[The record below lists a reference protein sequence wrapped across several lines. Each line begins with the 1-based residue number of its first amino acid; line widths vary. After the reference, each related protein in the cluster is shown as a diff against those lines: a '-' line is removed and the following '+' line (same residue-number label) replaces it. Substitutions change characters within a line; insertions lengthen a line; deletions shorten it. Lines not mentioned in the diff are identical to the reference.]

1 MDQVVQQISIQF
13 PTIPEILALANSTFA
28 LLLTLGIFFRIFSQ
42 QEIFSDFFQIFIQ
55 NLYQDTY
62 LQILKERNLIQQD
75 QSTNA
80 QENTNQAEQNLQ
92 EKEISD
98 KIQLPEFTSKFRDY
112 LEQSSQVQESPLKLY
127 NQMDEV
133 LESQKDSTSCGF
145 NLTSIEQTNENI
157 NTLQDKSTI
166 FNKNKI
172 ISSSENQKQQKSSQ
186 SNNRLFQSKT
196 LTQIEIQSYSRHKSF
211 QKSKKSSFV
220 TQISILSVKNIA
232 ATTKDVNFFEK
243 KQINK
248 QLNILDFYK
257 DLIFIKKSIMILLS
271 KEQLAA
277 IQLVGYSSLYMT
289 DQPSKSNNK
298 NLSDQKYQNYLEEQ
312 QNILNSCDLK
322 CKYINK
328 FLKNSSC
335 ANNNNDDDDNK
346 LLEYKSKSKS
356 QVQQINDD
364 GQFAGQDFLEKD
376 TSDNIYM
383 PQFASKFR
391 YYLEQSPQYQQNNF
405 EFKIEQDQI
414 IETKE
419 LNNESQIQNKS
430 IETQLYKKAQQKNQY
445 TLNNTQI
452 SRSNDSKLNENI
464 NVSQSNQIILK
475 SNSIKQNQIRQDK
488 NLESISQKLR
498 AIKDLNIFQKVK
510 GAIFEKRWFCKKKKK
525 ESLDEKKQGF
535 ETFKVL
541 IEQQINKQINIFD
554 FYKDL
559 LFIKKSVMILL
570 SKEQLAAMQLVG
582 NLIQSEQPT
591 NAQENA
597 NQAEQNLQEKDAS
610 DNISLPQFS
619 SKFRDYLEQSSQAQ
633 EKHQKFYNQKD
644 EVIESQ
650 TNSTNCGF
658 YLNSI
663 EQSNQKANIFSNKPT
678 FKLQN
683 NNKINSPE
691 NKKLQKLNL
700 SKSSLLL
707 SKNINQSAQVEADNI
722 NLKSQQFCQTI
733 KLRSFEYFESRFR
746 AIQDTNL
753 FNKAKRAI
761 FQNRSVLFWQ
771 KLQDLWKKMKD
782 DKKQTV
788 QINLPLNLIKQQINN
803 KEQLAAMQL
812 VGYSSLFITD
822 QFRQKDNN
830 NLDNHKQKNY
840 LEEQQTILNSFDKKC
855 KYFKK
860 FLKNVSSA
868 NYDKNDINSRILSS
882 VSYKNN

>member
-13 PTIPEILALANSTFA
+13 PTIPEILALVNSTFA
-28 LLLTLGIFFRIFSQ
+28 LLLTLGFFFRIFSQ
-42 QEIFSDFFQIFIQ
+42 QEILSDFLQIFLQ

-62 LQILKERNLIQQD
+62 QEILKQR
-75 QSTNA
+75 
-80 QENTNQAEQNLQ
+80 
-92 EKEISD
+92 
-98 KIQLPEFTSKFRDY
+98 
-112 LEQSSQVQESPLKLY
+112 
-127 NQMDEV
+127 
-133 LESQKDSTSCGF
+133 
-145 NLTSIEQTNENI
+145 
-157 NTLQDKSTI
+157 
-166 FNKNKI
+166 
-172 ISSSENQKQQKSSQ
+172 
-186 SNNRLFQSKT
+186 
-196 LTQIEIQSYSRHKSF
+196 
-211 QKSKKSSFV
+211 
-220 TQISILSVKNIA
+220 
-232 ATTKDVNFFEK
+232 
-243 KQINK
+243 
-248 QLNILDFYK
+248 
-257 DLIFIKKSIMILLS
+257 
-271 KEQLAA
+271 
-277 IQLVGYSSLYMT
+277 
-289 DQPSKSNNK
+289 
-298 NLSDQKYQNYLEEQ
+298 
-312 QNILNSCDLK
+312 
-322 CKYINK
+322 
-328 FLKNSSC
+328 
-335 ANNNNDDDDNK
+335 
-346 LLEYKSKSKS
+346 
-356 QVQQINDD
+356 
-364 GQFAGQDFLEKD
+364 
-376 TSDNIYM
+376 
-383 PQFASKFR
+383 
-391 YYLEQSPQYQQNNF
+391 
-405 EFKIEQDQI
+405 
-414 IETKE
+414 
-419 LNNESQIQNKS
+419 
-430 IETQLYKKAQQKNQY
+430 
-445 TLNNTQI
+445 
-452 SRSNDSKLNENI
+452 
-464 NVSQSNQIILK
+464 
-475 SNSIKQNQIRQDK
+475 
-488 NLESISQKLR
+488 
-498 AIKDLNIFQKVK
+498 
-510 GAIFEKRWFCKKKKK
+510 
-525 ESLDEKKQGF
+525 
-535 ETFKVL
+535 
-541 IEQQINKQINIFD
+541 
-554 FYKDL
+554 
-559 LFIKKSVMILL
+559 
-570 SKEQLAAMQLVG
+570 